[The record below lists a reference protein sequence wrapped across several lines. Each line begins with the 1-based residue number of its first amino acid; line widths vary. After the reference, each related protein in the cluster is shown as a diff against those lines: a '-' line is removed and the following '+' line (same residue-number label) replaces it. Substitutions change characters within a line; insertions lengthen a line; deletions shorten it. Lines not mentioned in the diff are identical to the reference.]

1 MRRPVPARASRQ
13 AHDHCDS
20 MDAPSRQFGP
30 GLMPAVQVVVLS
42 EVPER
47 RRRLLRLVSSLGET
61 SWVERATDFAPAPH
75 AAAVIVT
82 DVVGLDVTT
91 LGSSL
96 DMARPRMRV
105 LLVILVAASGPAQL
119 HTAITAAS
127 RIRAVESVAAGWY
140 DVLPLTI
147 AAMRHAD
154 VLLCAEHV
162 TDSVRAGVPRL
173 LLPFLEHCAGR
184 METCCRVPDVIERT
198 GLKRRTLDSRLRR
211 AGLPTAER
219 ILGWCR
225 VLHAAWRLDRSDDS
239 IERIALTGGLTSASA
254 LRNYYRRYT
263 GLSPTEARA
272 RGGFG
277 FVLDRFRTEVS
288 TPRGQLEHRHL
299 GRDSASG
306 AGAGPR

>member
-1 MRRPVPARASRQ
+1 MRRPVPARAPRQ
-13 AHDHCDS
+13 ARDQCDS
-20 MDAPSRQFGP
+20 VDAPSRQFGP
-30 GLMPAVQVVVLS
+30 RLMPAVQVVVLS
-42 EVPER
+42 EVPD
-47 RRRLLRLVSSLGET
+47 RRRLLRLVGSLGET
-61 SWVERATDFAPAPH
+61 SWVERATDLAPAPH
-75 AAAVIVT
+75 TAAVIVA

-96 DMARPRMRV
+96 DMARRRMPV
-105 LLVILVAASGPAQL
+105 LLVILVAASGPAHL
-119 HTAITAAS
+119 HTAIAAAS

-140 DVLPLTI
+140 DVFPLTI

-162 TDSVRAGVPRL
+162 TDGVRARVPRS
-173 LLPFLEHCAGR
+173 LLPFIEYCAGR
-184 METCCRVPDVIERT
+184 TETCCRVPDVVERA

-239 IERIALTGGLTSASA
+239 VERIALTCGLTSASA
-254 LRNYYRRYT
+254 LRNYYRRYS

-277 FVLDRFRTEVS
+277 FLLDQFRAEVS
-288 TPRGQLEHRHL
+288 RPRGQLEHRHI
-299 GRDSASG
+299 GRDSVSSV
-306 AGAGPR
+306 GAGPR